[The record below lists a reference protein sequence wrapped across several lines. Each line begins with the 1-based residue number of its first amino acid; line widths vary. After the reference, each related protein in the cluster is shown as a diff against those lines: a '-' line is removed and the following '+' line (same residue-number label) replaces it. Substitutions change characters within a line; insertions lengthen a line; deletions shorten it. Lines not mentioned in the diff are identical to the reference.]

1 MYLML
6 FFNHYRIGLFL
17 ASIFLLSSTAI
28 VISYADEIYTTPL
41 VGFEEVPPVPTNSSG
56 FAVLKYDN
64 NSLNYQINVTNLD
77 KIKSS
82 HIHLGGFGQNGDVIA
97 TLFNS
102 STPTDLINGTLIEGT
117 ISSSDLQ
124 GPFAG
129 KTLQEVVIQIKQLNA
144 YINVH
149 TVDYPNGEIRGQIAN
164 ATAINATTIR

>member
-1 MYLML
+1 ML
-6 FFNHYRIGLFL
+6 ISNHFSIGIFL
-17 ASIFLLSSTAI
+17 ASIFFLSSLGV
-28 VISYADEIYTTPL
+28 VISYAEEIYTTPL

-64 NSLNYQINVTNLD
+64 KTLNYQINVTNLD

-82 HIHLGGFGQNGDVIA
+82 HIHIGAFGENGDVIA

-102 STPTDLINGTLIEGT
+102 SSPTGLINGTLTQGT
-117 ISSSDLQ
+117 ITTSDLE

-129 KTLQEVVIQIKQLNA
+129 KSLQDVIAQIKQLKA

-149 TVDYPNGEIRGQIAN
+149 TVNYPNGEIRGQIAN
-164 ATAINATTIR
+164 ATAINATAFS

>member
-1 MYLML
+1 ML
-6 FFNHYRIGLFL
+6 FSNHSRFGLFL
-17 ASIFLLSSTAI
+17 ASVFLFSSLAV
-28 VISYADEIYTTPL
+28 VISYAEEVYTTPL
-41 VGFEEVPPVPTNSSG
+41 VGFEEVPPVSTNSSG

-64 NSLNYQINVTNLD
+64 NTLNYQINVTNLD

-82 HIHLGGFGQNGDVIA
+82 HIHLGAFGENGDVVA

-102 STPTDLINGTLIEGT
+102 SSPTDLINGTLTQGT
-117 ISSSDLQ
+117 ITTSDLE

-129 KTLQEVVIQIKQLNA
+129 KSLQDVIAQIKQLKA

-164 ATAINATTIR
+164 ATAINATAFS

>member
-1 MYLML
+1 ML
-6 FFNHYRIGLFL
+6 FSNPFRIGLFL
-17 ASIFLLSSTAI
+17 ASIFFLSSLAV
-28 VISYADEIYTTPL
+28 VISYAQEIYTTPL

-64 NSLNYQINVTNLD
+64 KTLNYQINVTNLD

-82 HIHLGGFGQNGDVIA
+82 HIHIGAFGQNGDVIA

-102 STPTDLINGTLIEGT
+102 NTPTDLINGTLTQGT
-117 ISSSDLQ
+117 ITTSDLE

-129 KTLQEVVIQIKQLNA
+129 KSLQEVIGQIKQLNA

-149 TVDYPNGEIRGQIAN
+149 TLDYPNGEIRGQIAN
-164 ATAINATTIR
+164 ATAINATAFS